1 MAEVRY
7 DDEDRV
13 EALEET
19 YEVELAGLNENE
31 SRQVHDALT
40 EAEFSGELGQVD
52 MDDTILSAQVAEDNR
67 EDAEL
72 AQREQAQA
80 ADRGDF
86 ETAREKAEEVGDNLA
101 DASAQGA
108 KLSEAV
114 QENDHDVLVLEEAE
128 FQAESAEA
136 FADGAV
142 VFADAETDS
151 DLAAHEAI
159 HDAQDA
165 ADTADDYLEQGD
177 QGGTYGD
184 QSIHTDGT

>member
-72 AQREQAQA
+72 AQREQAQMNALAQREALERAEAQKA
-80 ADRGDF
+80 AR
-86 ETAREKAEEVGDNLA
+86 ARE
-101 DASAQGA
+101 
-108 KLSEAV
+108 
-114 QENDHDVLVLEEAE
+114 
-128 FQAESAEA
+128 QA
-136 FADGAV
+136 
-142 VFADAETDS
+142 
-151 DLAAHEAI
+151 AAHAR
-159 HDAQDA
+159 AQDA
-165 ADTADDYLEQGD
+165 ARAQAQAEARLRAPERRSCT
-177 QGGTYGD
+177 
-184 QSIHTDGT
+184 